1 MLLNTFSRNKRPKN
15 DGCEESDGGLKMAL
29 LDLKE
34 CHQLDAKILLVPRP
48 QLIVPSPLLAPAT
61 NTRTYKATKI
71 HTLTP
76 LTYKLFF
83 QNSSKRKHR
92 HVLRA

>member
-34 CHQLDAKILLVPRP
+34 CHHLDAKILLVPRP

-61 NTRTYKATKI
+61 DIRTYKATKI
-71 HTLTP
+71 LTLKP
-76 LTYKLFF
+76 LKNELLF
-83 QNSSKRKHR
+83 QNSSTTRLWHR
-92 HVLRA
+92 QKD